1 MPIEAMRSRKEIL
14 MKRTR
19 ISLAAMLLAPLTA
32 LHAETAPVLLSP
44 VNGMEL
50 TDVATYFLWLPV
62 AGCTSFEVQIARDA
76 AFSDLVKTKRTVNKG
91 FHKNL
96 YFPKDVLPPG
106 AYWWKVR
113 ALAAGTP
120 GPWSE
125 TRAVK
130 VNDAHPVLPHVVREI
145 SPEHPLF
152 LMRNRAWDPLKYAE
166 HVNEIIPP
174 GLEQVL
180 VVDDIA
186 LASGKVFERAKK
198 YQELGIDFVL
208 WNNRCQVS
216 LATLEVLFQNFSHCI
231 GTAEG
236 EHFDGI
242 TWERGPEGNLAESDF
257 VHRAWA
263 LCGKYGRFYFFA
275 DGDAGSYRWPSFVQR
290 DWEYFEKYRRNIVP
304 MFKTTKG
311 DLALHSYGAVQGLM
325 VSGLAENCGTWVD
338 EWIWPGCGFTSLGTV
353 IPEEQRWAN
362 RRKVGTKQ
370 CPWTYD
376 IQMWLMGIASGSTVF
391 HLESAHQWT
400 PEGAAAKNYTR
411 YFLPFVKAVVAH
423 NLIPSRT
430 AYLDNVRL
438 AVNPDPELT
447 KGKHQKQYSGGYAFL
462 SDLYA
467 VNAPGDQELIP
478 NNSRYGIV
486 CLLPPGTARLAGR
499 TRVLAQRD
507 LLDPA
512 RARAVFDASHPQR
525 FRGDAFM
532 WECDGTVI
540 VTDSNENLDRPQTF
554 EMLLSGGLLS
564 GIRGTIGVHEY
575 LIGKIP
581 RAGDGF
587 WFQTNGEYPDRAL
600 TLSLACT
607 RRPAVTIEPPSAALK
622 NEWDSEAKSL
632 SLRLSHAAGA
642 VEVTLK

>member
-1 MPIEAMRSRKEIL
+1 MNIELLPLLSAL
-14 MKRTR
+14 
-19 ISLAAMLLAPLTA
+19 LLAPLTA
-32 LHAETAPVLLSP
+32 LHAGDAPVLLSP
-44 VNGMEL
+44 VDGMEL
-50 TDVATYFLWLPV
+50 TDVATYFQWLPMS
-62 AGCTSFEVQIARDA
+62 GCTNFEVQIARDA
-76 AFSDLVKTKRTVNKG
+76 AFADLVKSKRTANKG
-91 FHKNL
+91 YHKNL
-96 YFPKDVLPPG
+96 YFPKDLLLPG
-106 AYWWKVR
+106 TYWWKVR
-113 ALAAGTP
+113 ALAGSQP

-125 TRAVK
+125 ARTLK
-130 VNDAHPVLPHVVREI
+130 VNADHAVLPHVVRAI
-145 SPEHPLF
+145 TPEHPLF
-152 LMRNRAWDPLKYAE
+152 LMRSRAWDPLKHCE
-166 HVNEIIPP
+166 HVGDIIPP
-174 GLEQVL
+174 GLEQVV
-180 VVDDIA
+180 VVDDLA
-186 LASGKVFERAKK
+186 LASKDVFERAKR
-198 YQELGIDFVL
+198 YQELGLDFVV

-216 LATLEVLFQNFSHCI
+216 LATLELLFQRYSHCL

-257 VHRAWA
+257 VHRAWT

-290 DWEYFEKYRRNIVP
+290 DREYFENYRRNIVP

-325 VSGLAENCGTWVD
+325 VAGLAENCGTWVD

-400 PEGAAAKNYTR
+400 PEGKAAPNYTR
-411 YFLPFVKAVVAH
+411 FFLPFVKAVVAH
-423 NLIPSRT
+423 NLIPSR
-430 AYLDNVRL
+430 AAFLNSVRL

-447 KGKHQKQYSGGYAFL
+447 KGRHQKQYAGGYAFL
-462 SDLYA
+462 GDLYA
-467 VNAPGDQELIP
+467 LKAPGDQELIP
-478 NNSRYGIV
+478 NDSRYGLV
-486 CLLPPGTARLAGR
+486 CLLPPGTTQLAGH

-512 RARAVFDASHPQR
+512 RARAVFDAAYPPR
-525 FRGDAFM
+525 FRGEAFM

-540 VTDSNENLDRPQTF
+540 VTDSNENQDRPQTYVLPF
-554 EMLLSGGLLS
+554 DRGLLRCLS
-564 GIRGTIGVHEY
+564 GTIGVHEY
-575 LIGKIP
+575 IIGKI
-581 RAGDGF
+581 AGDGF
-587 WFQTNGEYPDRAL
+587 WFQANGEYPDRDVA
-600 TLSLACT
+600 LSLVCS
-607 RRPAVTIEPPSAALK
+607 RRPEINIDPPSAALK
-622 NEWDSEAKSL
+622 SEWHDETRTL
-632 SLRLSHAAGA
+632 SLRLSHSAGA